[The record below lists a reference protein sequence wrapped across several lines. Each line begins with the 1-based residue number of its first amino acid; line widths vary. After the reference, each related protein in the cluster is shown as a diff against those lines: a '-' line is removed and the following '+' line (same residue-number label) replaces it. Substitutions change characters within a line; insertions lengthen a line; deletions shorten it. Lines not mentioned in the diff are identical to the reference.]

1 MRIAG
6 TKAKGRG
13 RDVGVGAL
21 SGGSAWERL
30 LSSRVGKGRLEA
42 RLGQGTGGPR
52 GLRARPVGCETGRR
66 GKERGAWLGFCSL
79 LGAAGPVWPCARE
92 RAEGE
97 ELGQAGLLRRLG
109 QGTGGPKGGV
119 ASGLAR

>member
-1 MRIAG
+1 MG
-6 TKAKGRG
+6 TRAKGRG

-52 GLRARPVGCETGRR
+52 GWRARPVQ
-66 GKERGAWLGFCSL
+66 K
-79 LGAAGPVWPCARE
+79 
-92 RAEGE
+92 EGE
-97 ELGQAGLLRRLG
+97 VRECWVGPRREG
-109 QGTGGPKGGV
+109 
-119 ASGLAR
+119 REERRE